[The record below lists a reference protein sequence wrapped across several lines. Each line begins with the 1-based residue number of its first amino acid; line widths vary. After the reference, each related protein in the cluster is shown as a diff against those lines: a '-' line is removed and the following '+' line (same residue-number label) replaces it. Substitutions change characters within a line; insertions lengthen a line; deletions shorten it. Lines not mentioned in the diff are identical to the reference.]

1 MSTTSSP
8 PSFVLTT
15 TTLKS
20 TSLRDSRITSVSL
33 YASRAEIIRVF
44 NISLATPGHHQ
55 LKVVDLPSVLE
66 SDTLRVEGHGAATI
80 HDVAVKFATNEI
92 LPTSSE
98 KLDEL
103 NGQRDEVSDA
113 LSRCEQSIATLK
125 QYLGSLTVE
134 HLLVGDLDDV
144 LTRCDA
150 TAARLD
156 ARKKKLKTELVRID
170 NEMAE
175 ENERIKVPQDDEKL
189 RMTASIGIFAEE
201 AGEVEIVVSCCSPC
215 AYSPAHRGAF
225 TAVPNATWRAFY
237 NIRVDMSTKESLS
250 AVKLIYKAAV
260 TQNTGEPWDNVP
272 LQLETSTPTFGLGL
286 PTLHPWNVSVRQPPA
301 WIPTSSFSPDL
312 SGAAPA
318 SAIAPPTRNDVAHG
332 GRGRG
337 GAAPSKKRTMSV
349 AHTNVSSQ
357 GNVTA
362 SFQVPGLVSIPCD
375 GQAHN
380 FTIVELDLKAAMSWV
395 SIPKV
400 DPKAHLSARVV
411 NASEYTLLSGDA
423 TRTRVSTV
431 RWAGSLSPYHIPP
444 DPESAQGI
452 DWPGLP
458 FQQARDAYVLAT
470 YCITVHNTKTV
481 ALSRLKVVDQIPNS
495 QDAQI
500 EVKLVNPALTVLD
513 GKSTLGGSSGT
524 PRKPQLLSLG
534 NGVSAQW
541 DGSDEANVD
550 PESLGLEGKLNW
562 VCEVPAQQK
571 INLSLEWEVAA
582 PVNTSIVGL

>member
-8 PSFVLTT
+8 PSFVPTT
-15 TTLKS
+15 TTLK
-20 TSLRDSRITSVSL
+20 SLRDSRITSVSL

-44 NISLATPGHHQ
+44 NFSLATPGHHQ

-134 HLLVGDLDDV
+134 HLPVGDLDDV

-156 ARKKKLKTELVRID
+156 ARKKKLKTELIRID

-201 AGEVEIVVSCCSPC
+201 AGEVEIVLI
-215 AYSPAHRGAF
+215 Y
-225 TAVPNATWRAFY
+225 AVPNATWRAFY

-272 LQLETSTPTFGLGL
+272 LQLETSTPTFGLAL
-286 PTLHPWNVSVRQPPA
+286 PTLHPWNVSVRQPPV
-301 WIPTSSFSPDL
+301 WTPSSSFSPDL

-318 SAIAPPTRNDVAHG
+318 SAIASPTRNDVARG
-332 GRGRG
+332 GRGWG

-423 TRTRVSTV
+423 SIYVDGSFISRSRVPPVSPHESFDCPLGLDPSV
-431 RWAGSLSPYHIPP
+431 RITYHPILKARK
-444 DPESAQGI
+444 ESA
-452 DWPGLP
+452 GLA
-458 FQQARDAYVLAT
+458 FLSNKLVTHTFSQR
-470 YCITVHNTKTV
+470 ITVHNTKTV

-500 EVKLVNPALTVLD
+500 EVKLVNPALTLLD
-513 GKSTLGGSSGT
+513 GKSTLGGSGGT
-524 PRKPQLLSLG
+524 SRKPQLLSLG

-541 DGSDEANVD
+541 DGADEANVD